1 MAKSSRPPK
10 AASGKTEKSGK
21 DRGILK
27 PLLENGLP
35 PGISKQQAADPGNQ
49 TGEKRPVKNA
59 S

>member
-1 MAKSSRPPK
+1 MANKSPK
-10 AASGKTEKSGK
+10 AASGKKEKSRE

-27 PLLENGLP
+27 PLVENGLP

-49 TGEKRPVKNA
+49 TDRKRPVKND